1 MGAKGRSKKWEWR
14 EGCLPSGALEK
25 LQATPGGK
33 VPYRVVLNELYEV
46 WFHETTWAGEIAMI
60 WLSIK
65 RRDKQPVTN
74 WRHIQ
79 RIKNELVG
87 EECEGMQLFPAES
100 RLADAANQYHVM
112 CFPDPEMRF
121 PIGFR
126 DRLVMTP
133 EEAARVGAVQAPF
146 EDD

>member
-1 MGAKGRSKKWEWR
+1 MGHKGQSKKWEWH
-14 EGCLPSGALEK
+14 EGVLGQAALDKINELGSG
-25 LQATPGGK
+25 QAPHLIK
-33 VPYRVVLNELYEV
+33 VNELYEV
-46 WFHETTWAGEIAMI
+46 WFHHTKWAGEMDML

-87 EECEGMQLFPAES
+87 PECEGIQLFPAES
-100 RLADAANQYHVM
+100 RLADAANQYHIF
-112 CFPDPEMRF
+112 CFTDPELHF
-121 PIGFR
+121 PCGFG
-126 DRLVMTP
+126 DRLVLTP
-133 EEAARVGAVQAPF
+133 AEAAKIGAVQEPF